1 MPTLTLTHIPR
12 TQSETRSLVDSLA
25 HALDDHLDARVTVR
39 NTWPSP
45 KLIVHGCDEA
55 RLRAAAGTYLHGL
68 HIDWEVTA

>member
-25 HALDDHLDARVTVR
+25 HALDLHLDTPVTVR

-45 KLIVHGCDEA
+45 RLDLTCDLA
-55 RLRAAAGTYLHGL
+55 RLRAAARLYLDPIG
-68 HIDWEVTA
+68 IDWEVTA